1 MSDARAVPPLGGH
14 AATGHP
20 AAMVHPSALVHPSS
34 RMGSGVSIG
43 AFCTIGEDVEIGDG
57 TSIAAHSS
65 IIGPTRIG
73 RDNRIHGFAA
83 IGGDPQDKKFAG
95 ERTELVIG
103 DRNTIREFVTI
114 SRGTGS
120 GGGVTRI
127 GDDNWLL
134 AYTHI
139 AHDCQV
145 GSQCVFSNNA
155 TLAGHVEV
163 GDHVILSGFVGV
175 HQFCRIG
182 AHAFI
187 GMGAFV
193 NGDVPPYVLVAQEG
207 YGRPRGINAEG
218 LRRRGFDSDRI
229 AVIKR
234 AYRALYMSGANLA
247 DARVQLVE
255 LARDSDDV
263 RALLEFIE
271 NGERPL
277 LR

>member
-1 MSDARAVPPLGGH
+1 MNAAPGIHATAV
-14 AATGHP
+14 
-20 AAMVHPSALVHPSS
+20 VDPSA
-34 RMGSGVSIG
+34 RIGAGVAIG
-43 AFCTIGEDVEIGDG
+43 AFTVIGAEVEIGEG
-57 TSIAAHSS
+57 TTVGAHCSIH
-65 IIGPTRIG
+65 GPTRIG
-73 RDNRIHGFAA
+73 RGNRIHGHAA
-83 IGGDPQDKKFAG
+83 IGGDPQDKKFDG

-103 DRNTIREFVTI
+103 DRNVIREFTTI
-114 SRGTGS
+114 SRGTGN
-120 GGGVTRI
+120 GGGITRI

-145 GSQCVFSNNA
+145 GSHCVFSNNA
-155 TLAGHVEV
+155 TLAGHVEI

-218 LRRRGFDSDRI
+218 LKRRGFDGDRI
-229 AVIKR
+229 TAIKR
-234 AYRALYMSGANLA
+234 AYRALYLSSAKLDEARTQLA
-247 DARVQLVE
+247 D

-271 NGERPL
+271 RGERPL